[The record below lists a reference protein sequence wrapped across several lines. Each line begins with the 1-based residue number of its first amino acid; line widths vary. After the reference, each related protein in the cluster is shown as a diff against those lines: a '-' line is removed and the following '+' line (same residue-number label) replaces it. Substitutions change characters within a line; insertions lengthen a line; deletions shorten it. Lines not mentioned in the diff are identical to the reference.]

1 MVKKSHVLFMVI
13 SIWTLS
19 LCMSFI
25 PIFLGWNNINISND
39 FVFDINNSST
49 LTNKTTTKLNEEKL
63 CVLEVNVVYAII
75 SSSLSF
81 YIPLVIMIAVYYK
94 IYVVAKQQAKLIGQI
109 QLHSNNPDEDT
120 EMLNN
125 KEIKQILIQ
134 NGGVGGSSSSN
145 SKMATTTL
153 VDVDKTSRIL
163 KLIKSL
169 RNLEKKSSRDTKAVK
184 TIGIIMGIFILC
196 WLPFFIM
203 YFTMPI
209 IKLYH
214 PKYNPPYLAERLIT
228 WVGYINSFINPIV
241 YAFTYK

>member
-1 MVKKSHVLFMVI
+1 
-13 SIWTLS
+13 
-19 LCMSFI
+19 MSFI
-25 PIFLGWNNINISND
+25 PIFLGWNNINISD
-39 FVFDINNSST
+39 ELT
-49 LTNKTTTKLNEEKL
+49 LTNKTATKLSEEKL

-94 IYVVAKQQAKLIGQI
+94 IYVVAKQQAKLIGRI
-109 QLHSNNPDEDT
+109 QLHSSNPDDDVEI
-120 EMLNN
+120 LNN

-134 NGGVGGSSSSN
+134 NESSSSN
-145 SKMATTTL
+145 SKMATTAL

-203 YFTMPI
+203 YFTLPI

>member
-13 SIWTLS
+13 AIWTLS

-39 FVFDINNSST
+39 FVFDII
-49 LTNKTTTKLNEEKL
+49 TNKTTTKLNGEKL

-109 QLHSNNPDEDT
+109 QLHSNNPDDAEI
-120 EMLNN
+120 LND
-125 KEIKQILIQ
+125 KEINRILIQ
-134 NGGVGGSSSSN
+134 NGGIGESSRSN
-145 SKMATTTL
+145 SKMTSTML

-163 KLIKSL
+163 KLLKSL

-203 YFTMPI
+203 YFTVPI